1 MKTVRILILYRVDKN
16 NKNIIII
23 IVDEIL
29 VEKRT
34 PVVIILV
41 WKYQPGFGF
50 RIWNLANMNE
60 NVKNTGRM
68 IFPLIRL
75 SGSSISPSLVS
86 NYRIEVSAYIW

>member
-34 PVVIILV
+34 PVRYNTRV
-41 WKYQPGFGF
+41 
-50 RIWNLANMNE
+50 
-60 NVKNTGRM
+60 VKKK
-68 IFPLIRL
+68 PD
-75 SGSSISPSLVS
+75 
-86 NYRIEVSAYIW
+86 SAPFV